1 LTAGVFLRAMWA
13 PPFLCSECVPL
24 NRQGQKLYNDFASWQ
39 GKELVH
45 MTKLL
50 TLPVPQSVG
59 MPMQWG

>member
-1 LTAGVFLRAMWA
+1 MN

-39 GKELVH
+39 GKELVL